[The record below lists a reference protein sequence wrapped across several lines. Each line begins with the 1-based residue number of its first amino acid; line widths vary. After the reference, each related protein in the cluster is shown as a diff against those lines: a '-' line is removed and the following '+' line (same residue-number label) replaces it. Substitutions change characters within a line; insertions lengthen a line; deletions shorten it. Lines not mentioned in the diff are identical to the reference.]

1 MNNQEIKKLQN
12 LLEVEVSKI
21 KELEAE
27 IKKLQAKRRY
37 RKTKIEGIKDT
48 IQLLGGGQLKM
59 F

>member
-1 MNNQEIKKLQN
+1 MHNQEIKKLQN
-12 LLEVEVSKI
+12 LLEVEASKI

-27 IKKLQAKRRY
+27 IKKLQSKRRY